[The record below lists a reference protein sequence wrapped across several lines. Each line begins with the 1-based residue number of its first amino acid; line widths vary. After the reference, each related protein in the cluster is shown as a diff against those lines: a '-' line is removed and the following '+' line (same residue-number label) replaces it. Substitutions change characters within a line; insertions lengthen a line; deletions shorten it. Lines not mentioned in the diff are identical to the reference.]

1 MQNKDLFDYVLRL
14 ADTSLIY
21 GQRISE
27 WCGHGPVLEEDIAL
41 SNTALD
47 YLGQATNL
55 FKYAAEIEGG
65 TRDEDQI
72 AFVRDLPEY
81 RNLLMVELPNGDYA
95 VTIARH
101 FLFSQY
107 YFLFLEQLQKSGNE
121 FLSGFAQK
129 SIKEVRYHLEHSSNW
144 VKRMGDGTEESH
156 NRIQKAIN
164 QLWEYTGEFFDMDE
178 LDTKML
184 NAGIGV
190 DNASLKTTWRT
201 RVEAVATEATLSVP
215 ADGWHHSGSKSGK
228 HTEHLGY
235 ILAEMQYLQRTFP
248 NAKW

>member
-1 MQNKDLFDYVLRL
+1 MQNKNLFDYVLRL

-21 GQRISE
+21 GQRLSE
-27 WCGHGPVLEEDIAL
+27 WCGHGPVLEEDIAM

-55 FKYAAEIEGG
+55 FKYASELEGNI
-65 TRDEDQI
+65 RDEDQI
-72 AFVRDLPEY
+72 AFVRDLSEY
-81 RNLLMVELPNGDYA
+81 HNLLIVEIPNGDYA

-101 FLFSQY
+101 FLFSQF
-107 YFLFLEQLQKSGNE
+107 YFLFLEQLQNSKNE

-129 SIKEVRYHLEHSSNW
+129 SIKEVTYHLEHSGNW

-178 LDTKML
+178 LDKNML
-184 NAGIGV
+184 EVGIAV
-190 DNASLKTTWRT
+190 DNAALQSEWKSRI
-201 RVEAVATEATLSVP
+201 VEVLEEATLLLP

-228 HTEHLGY
+228 HTEHFGF
-235 ILAEMQYLQRTFP
+235 ILVEMQYLQRTFP
-248 NAKW
+248 GAKW